1 MARNIDKFI
10 INSPL
15 HEEPQHFGSMTG
27 IGSAISRLSPLP
39 QIQSDLPRDTSDN
52 VIPFEGVEIIR
63 QLHDESDTGRL
74 FNMPSF

>member
-1 MARNIDKFI
+1 
-10 INSPL
+10 
-15 HEEPQHFGSMTG
+15 MTE

-39 QIQSDLPRDTSDN
+39 QFQSDLPMDTSDN

-63 QLHDESDTGRL
+63 QLHDEGDTGRL